1 MIHSNSNHRRVMENP
16 GDQQPEH
23 LGHYPHSGGHSR
35 SHPNL
40 HQQSHQFRKT
50 NGESNG
56 KKSKDRN
63 KRYNNNRSRNLN
75 RSYNSLSDASVHT
88 TGSEGSMN
96 NRNWSHHH
104 YQNNMQ
110 FHNSWSHSSSNH
122 SRRNVTLSPQISMQN
137 SMALTSYL
145 RERGW
150 SLPNDRNQNH
160 GHTNNNI
167 TSTTVLQESELVRR
181 RALKL
186 LETTLCRWAASLEK
200 NPNAWQRVRGAYRT
214 ESIRTNLDFT
224 RHLFLT
230 NFSLLFVVC
239 SI

>member
-1 MIHSNSNHRRVMENP
+1 MENP
-16 GDQQPEH
+16 GEQQPGH
-23 LGHYPHSGGHSR
+23 LGHYRHSGGHSR

-96 NRNWSHHH
+96 NRNWSRHH

-110 FHNSWSHSSSNH
+110 LHNSWSHSGSNH
-122 SRRNVTLSPQISMQN
+122 SRRSRKPSPQTSMQN

-145 RERGW
+145 RGRGW
-150 SLPNDRNQNH
+150 SLPNDRN
-160 GHTNNNI
+160 GHTNSNNGAI
-167 TSTTVLQESELVRR
+167 LHESELVRR

-186 LETTLCRWAASLEK
+186 LEATLCRWASLLEK

-214 ESIRTNLDFT
+214 K
-224 RHLFLT
+224 
-230 NFSLLFVVC
+230 
-239 SI
+239 